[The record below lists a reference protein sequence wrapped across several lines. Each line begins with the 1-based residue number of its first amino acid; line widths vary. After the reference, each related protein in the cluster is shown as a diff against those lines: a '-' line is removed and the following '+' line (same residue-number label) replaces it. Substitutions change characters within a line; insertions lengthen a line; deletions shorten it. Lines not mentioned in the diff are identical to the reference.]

1 MTNSEEKKGGFRGY
15 EVLYAGVLLILLVVG
30 IFVNRPHRVGVLD
43 IDRALRDLGMAEEFE
58 ADMKELQQVA
68 NTAARSAQNR
78 YQEQRR
84 IMEERMRTVSE
95 EERPAAQG
103 AIMELDAKFQGEVRG
118 VLDESRRRQGEL
130 QTTYRER
137 LQPHINQVA
146 HKRRLHVIVARNPQL
161 VYMRSTID
169 VTDDVVAAAGP
180 ASQ

>member
-1 MTNSEEKKGGFRGY
+1 MIESTEKKGGFRGY
-15 EVLYAGVLLILLVVG
+15 EILYAAVLLLLLVVG
-30 IFVNRPHRVGVLD
+30 IFVNRPHRLGVLD
-43 IDRALRDLGMAEEFE
+43 VERALRDLGMAEEFG
-58 ADMKELQQVA
+58 ADMKELQTVA
-68 NTAARSAQNR
+68 TAAARTVQNR
-78 YQEQRR
+78 YNEQRR
-84 IMEERMRTVSE
+84 ILEEQLNAASE
-95 EERPAAQG
+95 EERPAVQG
-103 AIMELDAKFQGEVRG
+103 QVGELEARFQGEVRG

-180 ASQ
+180 ASP